1 MTGSISGSFYKNNI
15 FNLFKSI
22 GYQVSGK
29 KYQDFII
36 IPDTRYQTL
45 IQYKIILK
53 GRINHL

>member
-45 IQYKIILK
+45 IQYKISLK
-53 GRINHL
+53 V